1 MSLCTHNDMD
11 SETWFRLKTKLHKL
25 RRMNRKE
32 LSKRIDIHHEHWQ
45 KHTDK
50 VIALNQKI
58 AELQQV
64 LAPFTHVIMCTLPKQ
79 TQDGLL

>member
-32 LSKRIDIHHEHWQ
+32 LAKRIDIHDEQWE

-50 VIALNQKI
+50 VIVLNQKI
-58 AELQQV
+58 AGLQEA
-64 LAPFTHVIMCTLPKQ
+64 LAPFTHAYMYLLPKQ